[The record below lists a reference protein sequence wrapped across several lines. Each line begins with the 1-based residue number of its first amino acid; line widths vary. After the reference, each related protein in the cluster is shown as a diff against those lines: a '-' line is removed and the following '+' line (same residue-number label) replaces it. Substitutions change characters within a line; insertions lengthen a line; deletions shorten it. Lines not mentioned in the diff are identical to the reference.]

1 MRAQLAVGVGPVLT
15 ELLTGA
21 RNDRLRQRAFA
32 VFGAI
37 EYLEADDLTWR
48 LAGDMRRRLVS
59 ANLSIGFAD
68 SIIAALA
75 IQHGLALYALD
86 RDFERID
93 ELRLHHVDKAK
104 AT

>member
-37 EYLEADDLTWR
+37 EYLEADDQTWR
-48 LAGDMRRRLVS
+48 LAGDMRRGLVS

-93 ELRLHHVDKAK
+93 ELRLHHVDKAEP
-104 AT
+104 T